1 MKEIRDTPFTL
12 LIGVFRLLTSKDI
25 FENFFT
31 KYLGERLLH
40 KKSASLDRELEF
52 VGEIKNECGQ
62 QFFHRVEQMFKDMTL
77 SEEILREYK
86 TGDPRKKKFKA
97 QFETEFYILSQGSWP
112 IPHKQIAVKLP

>member
-1 MKEIRDTPFTL
+1 MKNSQKDGLSDSFNSEVPSDLSAHFLAIFIHKMMQKEDPLSKNKQLVKDIRDTPFSL
-12 LIGVFRLLTSKDI
+12 IIGVFRLLSSKDI

-62 QFFHRVEQMFKDMTL
+62 QFFHRVE
-77 SEEILREYK
+77 
-86 TGDPRKKKFKA
+86 
-97 QFETEFYILSQGSWP
+97 
-112 IPHKQIAVKLP
+112 